1 MICRKDRQPEKLYTD
16 KGLNLQTDHFK
27 SFWKIKTFCF
37 SPRTM
42 TQKRLLLNDLIK
54 RLKGRC
60 GNILQPGIQYS
71 ISMFCRNYGI
81 HTIIR
86 DIVVSEWIQAIIRLD
101 IQQDL
106 CRQVLKLQS
115 KTKTFWI
122 VFFVILVVT
131 CRSHSL
137 GVSVKNVILT
147 ILRCFS
153 DDCVIIKTYNTS
165 YWYKKYVCVY
175 AYVTA
180 P

>member
-1 MICRKDRQPEKLYTD
+1 MICRKGRQPEKLYTD

-86 DIVVSEWIQAIIRLD
+86 DIVVSESIHAIIRLH
-101 IQQDL
+101 IQRGL

-115 KTKTFWI
+115 KKKKFWI
-122 VFFVILVVT
+122 VFVVILVVT

-137 GVSVKNVILT
+137 GLSVKNVIST
-147 ILRCFS
+147 ILRWFS
-153 DDCVIIKTYNTS
+153 NDWLHYQNVQYLLL
-165 YWYKKYVCVY
+165 V
-175 AYVTA
+175 
-180 P
+180 